1 MANEQTVIVNNT
13 PTVVQIV
20 APNTGDLV
28 TASDV
33 SVVDAGGY
41 YTGTN
46 VETVLQEV
54 GVIDVAQDGL
64 ISDNATAIGTK
75 FDTAG
80 RALNATG
87 TTINVDADFTSTQY
101 DSSYQTLTYGAT
113 VAWDMASGQASKLTL
128 TGDALISN
136 PTNTNSITP
145 ILEIL
150 QDGTGGHTLT
160 FDTAFVEVDM
170 ASVTTVANSVTVY
183 AFIKGSDGNFRGQG
197 KTFSL

>member
-20 APNTGDLV
+20 APNTGNEI

-41 YTGTN
+41 YVGTN

-54 GVIDVAQDGL
+54 GAIDVAQDGL

-80 RALNATG
+80 RALNSTG

-101 DSSYQTLTYGAT
+101 DSSYQTLTFGAT
-113 VAWDMASGQASKLTL
+113 VAWDMSAGQCAKLTL

-136 PTNTNSITP
+136 PTNVLSITP
-145 ILEIL
+145 ILEVL
-150 QDGTGGHTLT
+150 QDGTGAHALT
-160 FDTAFVEVDM
+160 FDTDFAEVDI
-170 ASVTTVANSVTVY
+170 ASVTTDANSVTVY
-183 AFIKGSDGNFRGQG
+183 AFIKGSDGSFRGQG